1 MKIIPLPSQSG
12 SRIIKAILT
21 WKDLTA
27 AATTQVINLFPDP
40 TGQASQTLMPV
51 GTSVIFTSMRMK
63 TPFTG
68 GSISAMV
75 LDAGDLASAGRY
87 IANANTDLFTAE
99 ASNTK
104 SQVVSVTSFGYTGS
118 VVAAN
123 NSVLT
128 AKFTAT
134 GGNVN
139 TATAGRVELLFEL
152 MELFR
157 FDDPIEPGIIG

>member
-1 MKIIPLPSQSG
+1 MKVIPLPSQTG

-27 AATTQVINLFPDP
+27 AAANQVINVWPDP
-40 TGQASQTLMPV
+40 AGQASQTILPV
-51 GTSVIFTSMRMK
+51 GTGVIMTSMRMK

-75 LDAGDLASAGRY
+75 LDVGDLASAARY

-99 ASNTK
+99 ATNTK
-104 SQVVSVTSFGYTGS
+104 SQVISATAFAYTGS

-123 NSVLT
+123 NAVLT

-139 TATAGRVELLFEL
+139 TATAGRVEILFEL
-152 MELFR
+152 MELAD
-157 FDDPIEPGIIG
+157 FDLPVEPGIIG